1 MEQKEQTAVEWLQS
15 EIKKLNISVDGAT
28 QVSTIRIFEQAK
40 KMEEQQRKQSYD
52 NGYANGQLDL
62 ITE

>member
-1 MEQKEQTAVEWLQS
+1 MKQKEQTAVEWLAFQIMDNWNDITAGS
-15 EIKKLNISVDGAT
+15 RNIDDF
-28 QVSTIRIFEQAK
+28 IEQAK
-40 KMEEQQRKQSYD
+40 EMEKQQRKQSYD

>member
-1 MEQKEQTAVEWLQS
+1 MSNNKQTAVQWLVEKLKNYDS
-15 EIKKLNISVDGAT
+15 NMIELFENEI
-28 QVSTIRIFEQAK
+28 QQAK
-40 KMEEQQRKQSYD
+40 EMEKQQRKQSYD